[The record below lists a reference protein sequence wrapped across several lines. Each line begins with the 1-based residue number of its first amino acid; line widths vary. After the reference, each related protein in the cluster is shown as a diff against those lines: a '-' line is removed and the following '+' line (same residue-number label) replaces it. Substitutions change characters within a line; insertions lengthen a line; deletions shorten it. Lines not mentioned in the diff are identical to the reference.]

1 MGRRSGGV
9 RRWPSDSSALPKIE
23 CAVARVGVDAHG
35 AAPNVFEILTHEFGA
50 VDLDDPWSGM
60 IAVRYGTAPGP
71 SIE

>member
-1 MGRRSGGV
+1 MAVGFLRLAKDRMRRRS
-9 RRWPSDSSALPKIE
+9 
-23 CAVARVGVDAHG
+23 RVGVDAHG